1 MSNNEEMLKK
11 VEKLIP
17 EYYGPNYNIE
27 TVNFINGVT
36 EFYVANPGNFIE
48 LFSNLVSTKLK
59 QFKLW
64 LLNTLIQVITKNYQ
78 ALKNSSKNDIF
89 RQYLINIFSLDF
101 AQVFDEIFVIKK
113 YCELFNNFIFFDF
126 PENNNTIFN
135 DILSNIYETKD
146 INIKINKLY
155 LLLEIFHTFNEEFI
169 QFRHTYTEIQIS
181 RSAIIKDYMR
191 ANTIKNLLFILKEIL
206 QNEEFPNDKK
216 IIQKS
221 IEIISQL
228 IDWIPFEYFYEV
240 LNLILGNLIKKYKYY
255 ESCCSVLY
263 SIIKKGMEPKLKRG
277 ILDQIQLNELLNNI
291 LLNKKIDEQILKKI
305 SEIINL
311 IIMLT
316 KEIIIIMK

>member
-17 EYYGPNYNIE
+17 EYYGPNYKNE

-36 EFYVANPGNFIE
+36 EFYVSNANNFAE
-48 LFSNLVSTKLK
+48 LFNNLVSTKLK

-78 ALKNSSKNDIF
+78 ALKTSGNNNIF
-89 RQYLINIFSLDF
+89 RQYLINVFSLDF
-101 AQVFDEIFVIKK
+101 TQVFDEIFVIKK
-113 YCELFNNFIFFDF
+113 YCELFNNFIFYDF

-135 DILSNIYETKD
+135 EILTNIYETKE
-146 INIKINKLY
+146 INTKINKLY

-181 RSAIIKDYMR
+181 RSTIIKDYMR
-191 ANTIKNLLFILKEIL
+191 QNTIKNLLIILREIL
-206 QNEEFPNDKK
+206 QNEEYLPNDKK

-228 IDWIPFEYFYEV
+228 IDWIPFE
-240 LNLILGNLIKKYKYY
+240 
-255 ESCCSVLY
+255 
-263 SIIKKGMEPKLKRG
+263 
-277 ILDQIQLNELLNNI
+277 
-291 LLNKKIDEQILKKI
+291 
-305 SEIINL
+305 
-311 IIMLT
+311 
-316 KEIIIIMK
+316 